1 MASVSNFLLL
11 FVAAFSAHIF
21 INSPI
26 SPQPLHF
33 PPPSS
38 HPKPH
43 LYSSFQRV
51 EKIGEGLLKDPE
63 DVAVD
68 ESSGIIYTAT
78 RDGWIKRMHKNGSW
92 EDWVRPTQDHT
103 LLGITISLSGKL
115 LVCDAVKGLLRVGDD
130 GVDVLASHVH
140 GSQISFA
147 DDVIEASDGSIY
159 FSSASTKFGLHNWY
173 LDILEAKPHGKL
185 LKIDPSTKLTTV
197 LLDNLSFAN
206 GVALSKDQDYLLV
219 CESWKFRCLKYW
231 LKGEK
236 TGTREVFVE
245 NLPGSPDNINLAPD
259 GGYWIALFQCS
270 PENLQFVHNWRILK
284 HLIAT
289 FPKLMNLVMGMN
301 SKATVVKVGA
311 DGTMEKMYEDP
322 TGKVMSFVTSAF
334 EFEDHL
340 YLGSLNSN
348 FIGKLQI

>member
-159 FSSASTKFGLHNWY
+159 FSSASTKFGLHNC
-173 LDILEAKPHGKL
+173 
-185 LKIDPSTKLTTV
+185 
-197 LLDNLSFAN
+197 FAN